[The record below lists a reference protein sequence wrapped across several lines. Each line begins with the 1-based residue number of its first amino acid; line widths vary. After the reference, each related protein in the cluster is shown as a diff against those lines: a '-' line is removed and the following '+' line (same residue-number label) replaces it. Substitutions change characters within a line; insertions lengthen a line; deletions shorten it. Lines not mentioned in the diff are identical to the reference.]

1 MTPISTKPYF
11 LRALHEWCSDNAY
24 TPYLVVSVDSHT
36 RVPQEFVRDGEIVLN
51 INRNATR
58 GLTFENEWIFFSA
71 RFGGQSR
78 EIAVPVARVV
88 SLFAKETGEGMTFSV
103 EPSLPPSDTPP
114 PEADAAPPR
123 GRPSLKIVK

>member
-78 EIAVPVARVV
+78 EIAVPVARVL
-88 SLFAKETGEGMTFSV
+88 SLFAKETGEGMTFTVDS
-103 EPSLPPSDTPP
+103 SLPPEPP
-114 PEADAAPPR
+114 DESGDSTQIPR